1 MQALSTSTVPSSKC
15 SSEWRDGPT
24 SRELWVE
31 IRKRR
36 EKPEWHLQFATFWC
50 GHMVQWLCCIILNSS
65 EMKKVKSQG
74 VKDLNVRPKTI
85 RLGEENK
92 QHNFLTLVLAMI
104 FRSWDQKHKQQNQN
118 QTNRSEAS
126 RQHRTRQTGVHQ
138 TTKLLDSKG
147 HDQQSEEA
155 IYRTGG
161 NICKPFVW

>member
-1 MQALSTSTVPSSKC
+1 
-15 SSEWRDGPT
+15 
-24 SRELWVE
+24 
-31 IRKRR
+31 
-36 EKPEWHLQFATFWC
+36 
-50 GHMVQWLCCIILNSS
+50 
-65 EMKKVKSQG
+65 MKKVKSQG
-74 VKDLNVRPKTI
+74 VKYLNVRPKTI

-104 FRSWDQKHKQQNQN
+104 FRSWDQKHNNK
-118 QTNRSEAS
+118 TK
-126 RQHRTRQTGVHQ
+126 TRQTGVHQ